1 MIIIFSFINK
11 CVISMKRWISTT
23 FISGWENLSNQ
34 ITLLLA
40 LTTGTGGL
48 TQYDHAITPLEFDYF
63 YSQSYATAHGIDFT
77 NPKVANTIT
86 SLNNPSFQN
95 ATDYWYIE
103 AKLANYYNPYLYL
116 NGALVE
122 ESLNYLIPRNRF
134 WNQCEI
140 EKFYPNLTSLE
151 NAKDEMLN
159 NWNTCNIAYF
169 GTSLYLQVYDLV
181 YILDAN
187 YDVTA
192 IKKLVLP
199 VKYFFDDG
207 TDLWFCT
214 TGKMVARCK

>member
-23 FISGWENLSNQ
+23 FTSGWENLSNQ

-40 LTTGTGGL
+40 LTSGTGGL

-63 YSQSYATAHGIDFT
+63 YSQSYATANGIDFT
-77 NPKVANTIT
+77 NPKVANSIV
-86 SLNNPSFQN
+86 SINNPSFQTD
-95 ATDYWYIE
+95 TDYYYIDS
-103 AKLANYYNPYLYL
+103 LIANYFNPYLYK
-116 NGALVE
+116 NSVIVE
-122 ESLNYLIPRNRF
+122 ESLNYLLPRNQF
-134 WNQCEI
+134 WNIWEI
-140 EKFYPNLTSLE
+140 EKYYPNLTTLE
-151 NAKDEMLN
+151 NAKNEMLN

-169 GTSLYLQVYDLV
+169 NSQLYLQVYDLV
-181 YILDAN
+181 YIFDSS
-187 YDVTA
+187 YSVVS
-192 IKKLVLP
+192 IKKLILP